1 MTIAVAPSRVGRQAA
16 EQAIEVAIVIARRKA
31 ARPAPRYR
39 DWRAS
44 ARPDQCP
51 PEGAWRTWYIRGGRG
66 GGKTWTGAHTLAE
79 MAVEEPGEY
88 AVVAP
93 TYADARDTGVEGPS
107 GLLAALGTT
116 KGEVDRGASRLVR
129 SWNRSMGDLRLRNG
143 AVIWADGADDG
154 ALRIQGKNLR
164 GLWADEV
171 GLWKRWR
178 IAWEESIRYAVRLS
192 PARIVATGTPKRGHP
207 LVKLLMKDETIPKT
221 LLRTMD
227 NEANLDAA
235 FLGELLAKYG
245 GTTLGRQELEGEV
258 LEDAEGAL
266 WKRHLIRWAGVEQAP
281 DLPRLYRDGALVP
294 DLRRVVVA
302 IDPSATADADSD
314 ECGIVAAGID
324 RAGRGWILEDASAVL
339 TPSEWAMRA
348 DRLADRWGADCIVA
362 ESNNGGEMV
371 ALTLRTVSQRRV
383 KLVNAS
389 RSKQARAEPVVSLY
403 EQGRV
408 IHLEPFPEL
417 EDQQCTWEPDTGAA
431 SPDRLDAAVWAL
443 TDLMLVK
450 GWGAIGAGQAGGVV

>member
-1 MTIAVAPSRVGRQAA
+1 M
-16 EQAIEVAIVIARRKA
+16 
-31 ARPAPRYR
+31 PAPRSDQAALLAMLPVAAASLRLRQQLGDASIRAWR
-39 DWRAS
+39 DA

-51 PEGAWRTWYIRGGRG
+51 PEGDWRTWYIRGGRG

-79 MAVEEPGEY
+79 MAQEHPGEY

-116 KGEVDRGASRLVR
+116 KAEVDRGASRLVR
-129 SWNRSMGDLRLRNG
+129 SWNRSMGDLRLRDG
-143 AVIWADGADDG
+143 SVIWADGADDG

-207 LVKLLMKDETIPKT
+207 LVKLLMKDEAVQKT

-227 NEANLDAA
+227 NADNLDAA

-266 WKRHLIRWAGVEQAP
+266 WKRSLIRHAGVDDAP
-281 DLPRLYRDGALVP
+281 YLPRIHRDGALVP
-294 DLRRVVVA
+294 DLRRIVVA
-302 IDPSATADADSD
+302 IDPSASADADSD

-324 RAGRGWILEDASAVL
+324 AAGRGWVLRDASGVLSPGQWAQAAVRL
-339 TPSEWAMRA
+339 YRELRA
-348 DRLADRWGADCIVA
+348 DRILA
-362 ESNNGGEMV
+362 ESNNGGAMV
-371 ALTLRTVSQRRV
+371 ELTIRTADSSVPVRLVS
-383 KLVNAS
+383 AS
-389 RSKQARAEPVVSLY
+389 RGKQARAEPVVALF

-408 IHLEPFPEL
+408 VFADVLPEL
-417 EDQQCTWEPDTGAA
+417 EDQLCTWEPESGSA
-431 SPDRLDAAVWAL
+431 SPDRLDAMVWAL
-443 TDLMLVK
+443 TDLMLTK
-450 GWGAIGAGQAGGVV
+450 GWGALSAGDAGGVA

>member
-1 MTIAVAPSRVGRQAA
+1 MTRTLQKLPPDQQRQALA
-16 EQAIEVAIVIARRKA
+16 LAAATLRLRAREADATIRRWRDR
-31 ARPAPRYR
+31 ARPEQ
-39 DWRAS
+39 
-44 ARPDQCP
+44 RPPD
-51 PEGAWRTWYIRGGRG
+51 GAWRTWYIRGGRG
-66 GGKTWTGAHTLAE
+66 GGKTWTGSHTLAE
-79 MAVEEPGEY
+79 MAQEEPGEY

-107 GLLAALGTT
+107 GLLAAFGTT
-116 KGEVDRGASRLVR
+116 KAEVDRGTSRLVR

-143 AVIWADGADDG
+143 STIWADGADDG

-207 LVKLLMKDETIPKT
+207 LVKVLMADASIPKT

-227 NEANLDAA
+227 NADNLDAA
-235 FLGELLAKYG
+235 FLDELVTRYG

-266 WKRHLIRWAGVEQAP
+266 WKRSLIRWAGVEGSP
-281 DLPRLYRDGALVP
+281 DLPVIHKGGRLVP
-294 DLRRVVVA
+294 DLRRIVVA
-302 IDPSATADADSD
+302 IDPAVTASADSD

-324 RAGRGWILEDASAVL
+324 RTGRGWILEDASGVL
-339 TPSEWAMRA
+339 SPSEWANRA
-348 DRLADRWGADCIVA
+348 DRLADKWDADGIVA

-371 ALTLRTVSQRRV
+371 RLTLQTVTSRRV
-383 KLVNAS
+383 RLVSAS
-389 RSKQARAEPVVSLY
+389 RSKQARAEPVVALY

-408 IHLEPFPEL
+408 VHLEPFPEL
-417 EDQQCTWEPDTGAA
+417 EDQQCTWEPDSGQQ

-443 TDLMLVK
+443 TDLMLGK
-450 GWGAIGAGQAGGVV
+450 GWATIGAGAAGGVV

>member
-1 MTIAVAPSRVGRQAA
+1 MAPSRISQQDAA
-16 EQAIEVAIVIARRKA
+16 IAIAAAITMTRRKQGRA
-31 ARPAPRYR
+31 PALYR
-39 DWRAS
+39 TWRDT
-44 ARPDQCP
+44 ARPDQQP
-51 PEGAWRTWYIRGGRG
+51 PEGEWRTWYIRGGRG

-79 MAVEEPGEY
+79 MAMEMPGEY

-116 KGEVDRGASRLVR
+116 KTEVDRGASRLVR

-143 AVIWADGADDG
+143 SVIWEDGADDG

-178 IAWEESIRYAVRLS
+178 TAWEESIRYAVRLT

-207 LVKLLMKDETIPKT
+207 LVKALMKDATIPKT

-227 NEANLDAA
+227 NAANLDAA
-235 FLGELLAKYG
+235 FLGELIAKYG

-266 WKRHLIRWAGVEQAP
+266 WKRDMLRHAGEDGVP
-281 DLPRLYRDGALVP
+281 TLPMHYRGSELVP
-294 DLRRVVVA
+294 DLRRIVVA

-314 ECGIVAAGID
+314 ECGIVVAGID
-324 RAGRGWILEDASAVL
+324 AQRRGWLLEDGSGVL
-339 TPSEWAMRA
+339 SPAEWARRA
-348 DRLADRWGADCIVA
+348 DRLAEKWNADCIVA

-371 ALTLRTVSQRRV
+371 SLTLRTVSQRRV

-389 RSKQARAEPVVSLY
+389 RSKQARAEPVVALY
-403 EQGRV
+403 EQGKV
-408 IHLEPFPEL
+408 IHAETFLEL
-417 EDQQCTWEPDTGAA
+417 EEQLCTWEPDTGAS
-431 SPDRLDAAVWAL
+431 SPDRLDASVWAL
-443 TDLMLVK
+443 TELMLGK
-450 GWGAIGAGQAGGVV
+450 GWATIAADQVGGVA

>member
-1 MTIAVAPSRVGRQAA
+1 MPPQRRLSRREAEKLVAVAATIAKVKASAPPV
-16 EQAIEVAIVIARRKA
+16 V
-31 ARPAPRYR
+31 YR
-39 DWRAS
+39 DWRAT
-44 ARPDQCP
+44 ARPEQQP
-51 PEGAWRTWYIRGGRG
+51 PDGAWRTWYIRGGRG

-79 MAVEEPGEY
+79 MAMEQPGEY

-116 KGEVDRGASRLVR
+116 RGEVDRGTARHVR

-143 AVIWADGADDG
+143 SVVWADGADDG

-178 IAWEESIRYAVRLS
+178 VAWEESIRYAVRLS

-207 LVKLLMKDETIPKT
+207 LVKVLMKDDAIVKT

-227 NEANLDAA
+227 NADNLDAA
-235 FLGELLAKYG
+235 FLDELVRQYG

-266 WKRHLIRWAGVEQAP
+266 WKRSLIRWAGVEDAP
-281 DLPRLYRDGALVP
+281 GLPRVYRDGALVP

-314 ECGIVAAGID
+314 ECGIVAAGVD
-324 RAGRGWILEDASAVL
+324 REGRGWLLEDASGVL
-339 TPSEWAMRA
+339 SPTEWARRA
-348 DRLADRWGADCIVA
+348 DRLADRWGADTIVA

-389 RSKQARAEPVVSLY
+389 RSKQARAEPVVALY

-431 SPDRLDAAVWAL
+431 SPDRLDASVWAL
-443 TDLMLVK
+443 TDLMLGK
-450 GWGAIGAGQAGGVV
+450 GWATIGAGQAGGVV